1 MSSVGFIKGHVIS
14 QRNKLFHVTTVI
26 KLQDSLSLK
35 GQHLNSF
42 DVYMLPDM
50 GKMNVEEKDRVV
62 DRTEFC
68 VFLRENHHQLGFPG

>member
-1 MSSVGFIKGHVIS
+1 M
-14 QRNKLFHVTTVI
+14 NKLFHVTTVI

-62 DRTEFC
+62 DRTGILCFSEGKS
-68 VFLRENHHQLGFPG
+68 LPTGFPWLIARHHP